1 MLSGVKVAR
10 RISSIECFSNI
21 NVFFFCLSDCNCVK
35 CVKGIEKQK
44 NMSKIACNCWQ
55 VLASTL
61 KCVRVCVR
69 VCVYICVKAAKLM
82 AASVLID
89 PAGVCLSFGAHPW
102 LLVAC
107 PGNA

>member
-21 NVFFFCLSDCNCVK
+21 NVFFFERLQLCEVCKRNREAKKYEQNSVLL
-35 CVKGIEKQK
+35 
-44 NMSKIACNCWQ
+44 
-55 VLASTL
+55 LASAG
-61 KCVRVCVR
+61 KYSKVCSS
-69 VCVYICVKAAKLM
+69 VCASVCMCVKAAKLM

-89 PAGVCLSFGAHPW
+89 PAGVCLRFGAHRW

>member
-21 NVFFFCLSDCNCVK
+21 NVFFFLSDCNCVK

-69 VCVYICVKAAKLM
+69 LCVCV
-82 AASVLID
+82 
-89 PAGVCLSFGAHPW
+89 
-102 LLVAC
+102 
-107 PGNA
+107 